1 MHGAPGLGSP
11 GPMAREEQA
20 GLGVA
25 VWPLK
30 LAVDELCVPR
40 ISSVAVTSSVALLAV
55 RP

>member
-11 GPMAREEQA
+11 GPMAREGLA

-40 ISSVAVTSSVALLAV
+40 IPSMALTSRVAIPAV
-55 RP
+55 